1 MNRRILS
8 IVIVVI
14 IIAIAYKFL
23 SNVKQESNHM
33 ITAKQVQEKLN
44 KNENFTLL
52 DVRTKEEYEQGR
64 IPGSVLLPL
73 DELEKKSD
81 QLLADKNEEII
92 IYCRSGARSDTARK
106 LLVDKGYKKVYD
118 LGGIIDWPYEIE
130 K

>member
-1 MNRRILS
+1 MNRKIFS
-8 IVIVVI
+8 IVIILVI
-14 IIAIAYKFL
+14 ISIAYKSI
-23 SNVKQESNHM
+23 SNIKQESNHM
-33 ITAKQVQEKLN
+33 ITAKQVHEKLN

-73 DELEKKSD
+73 DELERKSD

-92 IYCRSGARSDTARK
+92 IYCRSGVRSNTARK
-106 LLVDKGYKKVYD
+106 ILVDKGYKKVYD